1 MNAKPKVTLLLPSP
15 HGDSLL
21 IEPKRTKVY
30 FKIKCDLEPYHK
42 YLVGKYIKGVSD
54 YKLIKND
61 SFSGFSVSVSKWK
74 LRELFMF
81 SDAKTIPAIRKCPK
95 KLGMRFKK

>member
-1 MNAKPKVTLLLPSP
+1 MNAKIKVKLLLPSS

-30 FKIKCDLEPYHK
+30 FKIKHD
-42 YLVGKYIKGVSD
+42 D
-54 YKLIKND
+54 D
-61 SFSGFSVSVSKWK
+61 GFVVCTDKWK

-81 SDAKTIPAIRKCPK
+81 SDAKTMRPRRKIT